1 MSGRLTALRVLLG
14 AAQVLM
20 GVLLLLPAASI
31 VGGASLRALASL
43 PGLVALVVLPLA
55 APPVWV
61 LSMGVRSFWPLTPRA
76 IQALRWT
83 HGIAIGG
90 SVLLGVAGV
99 LMLQAAGRSAERGGG
114 LLGAFGLLP
123 LALGILVGGLALAS
137 LCLLRAVTRAPST

>member
-20 GVLLLLPAASI
+20 GVMMLLPAASI
-31 VGGASLRALASL
+31 VGFSSPRTLASL
-43 PGLVALVVLPLA
+43 PGLVGLVVLPLA
-55 APPVWV
+55 APSVWV

-76 IQALRWT
+76 ARALRWT

-90 SVLLGVAGV
+90 SVLLGLAGV

-137 LCLLRAVTRAPST
+137 LWLLRAVTRAPST